1 MSALPFAAAPARPAS
16 RPALVFYNSDAEE
29 MLLQSLL
36 SCPEALRELDVTA
49 EDFGDRARTIFGA
62 ISRLHDRGEA
72 VSTDAVAA
80 ELTRTGELEAAG
92 GLGYV
97 LSLGAIF
104 SLPTAQH
111 WFSVVRPL
119 TRRRQAARLADQLRA
134 GIQAGDDLTSLAG
147 PIEELGALTRGD
159 TLPEEA
165 RPLTPLT
172 ALEAGPPD
180 PRATV
185 LGERFLCLG
194 GALLFVGP
202 TGIGKSSASMQQD
215 ILWSLGREAFGIRP
229 ARPLHILTIQA
240 ENDAADLAEMRD
252 GVIRGLDL
260 SAEDCAAVGQRVF
273 YETES
278 ERVGADF
285 LRRVESRLRKGR
297 FDLLRIDPL
306 QAFLG
311 GDPKETEVT
320 ANFLRAG
327 LAPLLTRYEVAC
339 ILNHHTPK
347 TNHRDT
353 SGWRGSDWMYA
364 GAGSADITNW
374 ARATL
379 VIDPTHTPHVFK
391 FIAAKRGGRI
401 GWRDEAGERET
412 TRYFCHAS
420 EGLHWREATAADL
433 DAMDNAAREAKGGHA
448 VSSKTPADLKAL
460 IPKTGAVPKN
470 DLVASAANAGIGRN
484 KARLF
489 IQELMTAGEAFQWF
503 VPREGNRPEVHISL
517 HEQSLFDK
525 AP

>member
-1 MSALPFAAAPARPAS
+1 MSVLPSPEAPAKPAGS
-16 RPALVFYNSDAEE
+16 RPLVFFDPGSEE

-36 SCPEALRELDVTA
+36 SNPEALRELDVTA
-49 EDFGDRARTIFGA
+49 EDFGDRHRTIFGA
-62 ISRLHDRGEA
+62 ISRLHGRGEA
-72 VSTDAVAA
+72 VSPDAVAA
-80 ELTRTGELEAAG
+80 ELTRTGELQAVG

-97 LSLGAIF
+97 LSLAAIF
-104 SLPTAQH
+104 AVPTARH
-111 WFSVVRPL
+111 WFSVVRAL
-119 TRRRQAARLADQLRA
+119 TRRRQAARLAEQLHT
-134 GIQAGDDLTSLAG
+134 GIQAGEDFSSLAG
-147 PIEELGALTRGD
+147 AIEELGALTRGE
-159 TLPEEA
+159 TLPEET
-165 RPLTPLT
+165 RPLTALT
-172 ALEAGPPD
+172 ALEAGPPN

-229 ARPLHILTIQA
+229 ARPLSILTIQA

-260 SAEDCAAVGQRVF
+260 SAEDCAAVGERVF

-278 ERVGADF
+278 GRVGAEF
-285 LRRVESRLRKGR
+285 LRRVESRLRQGR

-327 LAPLLTRYEVAC
+327 LAPLLARYEVAC

-379 VIDPTHTPHVFK
+379 VIDPTHTPQVFK

-401 GWRDEAGERET
+401 GWRDEGGERET

-420 EGLHWREATAADL
+420 EGLHWREATPADL
-433 DAMDNAAREAKGGHA
+433 DAVENAAREAKSGHQA
-448 VSSKTPADLKAL
+448 SNKTPADLKAL
-460 IPKTGAVPKN
+460 IPRTGAVPKN

-489 IQELMTAGEAFQWF
+489 IQELMTAGEVFQWLI
-503 VPREGNRPEVHISL
+503 PREGNRPEVHISL
-517 HEQSLFDK
+517 HEQNLFDV